1 MEDAALDLDSFLEDD
16 LDIVA
21 VLGLLGGFLEGG
33 PYLVNSQKSV
43 ISHRSEDEELL
54 WVRAR

>member
-1 MEDAALDLDSFLEDD
+1 MEDAFLDLDSFLEHD

-33 PYLVNSQKSV
+33 LYSQKIV
-43 ISHRSEDEELL
+43 ISHQNEDEELL
-54 WVRAR
+54 WVQSA